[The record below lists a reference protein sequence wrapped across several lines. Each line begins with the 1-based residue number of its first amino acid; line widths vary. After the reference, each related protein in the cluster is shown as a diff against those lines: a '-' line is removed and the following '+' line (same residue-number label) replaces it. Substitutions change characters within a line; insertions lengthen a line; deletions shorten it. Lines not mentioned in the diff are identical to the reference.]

1 MVFCSQNKDT
11 RNVFLSFFFK
21 KKNDSPLSVLK
32 TKTLKKK
39 KRLKRENLKLQ
50 GSNMKKEKYKN
61 KIICLHVYEQ

>member
-11 RNVFLSFFFK
+11 RNVSLSFFFFL
-21 KKNDSPLSVLK
+21 NDSPVSVLK
-32 TKTLKKK
+32 TKTLKKR
-39 KRLKRENLKLQ
+39 RLKRENLKLQ

>member
-1 MVFCSQNKDT
+1 MFSSPFK
-11 RNVFLSFFFK
+11 K

-32 TKTLKKK
+32 TKTLKK